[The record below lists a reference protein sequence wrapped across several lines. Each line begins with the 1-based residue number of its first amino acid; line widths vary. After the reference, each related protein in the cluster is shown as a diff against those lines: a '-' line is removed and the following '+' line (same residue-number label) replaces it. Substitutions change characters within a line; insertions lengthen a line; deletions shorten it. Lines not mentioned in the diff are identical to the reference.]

1 MILAQVWIASSDWR
15 GNSESEV
22 SLTMKET
29 VVQMKHMSHVGSA
42 QHTRVTGLAWVSHR
56 MYRGITYLGST
67 RRRSSIDS
75 AFVHPHCE
83 PATFHIPIAK
93 PYCGLCPRNDFWA
106 THADEAL
113 QSHCAF
119 PLICSPSAT
128 FASSFATASGLLF
141 GAPFVSAL
149 SLAIGLPGSFVFDR
163 LGLNGT
169 GVDGRELRNYFTHRQ
184 RKHQERMRGMCSEE
198 ERNSRY

>member
-1 MILAQVWIASSDWR
+1 
-15 GNSESEV
+15 
-22 SLTMKET
+22 
-29 VVQMKHMSHVGSA
+29 MKHMSHVGSA
-42 QHTRVTGLAWVSHR
+42 QHTRSRRSGLVSHR
-56 MYRGITYLGST
+56 MYRGNTYLGST

-83 PATFHIPIAK
+83 PATFPTLIAK
-93 PYCGLCPRNDFWA
+93 PYCGLCPRKKFWA
-106 THADEAL
+106 TPADEAL

-128 FASSFATASGLLF
+128 FASNFATASGLLF

-149 SLAIGLPGSFVFDR
+149 SLAMGLPGSFVFDR

-169 GVDGRELRNYFTHRQ
+169 GVEGRELRNYFTHRQ
-184 RKHQERMRGMCSEE
+184 RILQERLRGMCLEG